1 MSDAQNDVFY
11 IRDRRLPF
19 HYTIDNEV
27 YDMDFEVE
35 PGNERAAKEWRKW
48 KAILAYN
55 ALARHASYEGEERE
69 RAAFTHKNIA
79 QELGVGVTTIKNGL
93 EMLVYNKLIALEK
106 KPGGAN
112 SYWLLEVPKVEHR
125 RKYVRR
131 NASNHASEPDRRN
144 ASTPRRNESNP
155 GRDTS
160 KGCRPASGSDSPKA
174 GADKG
179 IETDSDGPKR
189 KSSKEKISARGAQS
203 PPSEPQ
209 SPEDTFIGRVLT
221 WHDQCAKVTK
231 ANYRL
236 LTISYQLKAR
246 IRQIGLKRAKEIFEH
261 CANGVKPDVH
271 AFWQQL
277 NKEGEASKVELTRR
291 EKEHA
296 DIPVE
301 VKPEK
306 QAVSA

>member
-35 PGNERAAKEWRKW
+35 PENKRAAKEWRKW

-79 QELGVGVTTIKNGL
+79 QELGVGVTTVKNGL

-112 SYWLLEVPKVEHR
+112 SYWLLEVPKAER
-125 RKYVRR
+125 TRKYVRR
-131 NASNHASEPDRRN
+131 NASNHAGEPDRRN
-144 ASTPRRNESNP
+144 ASNPGRHESTP

-160 KGCRPASGSDSPKA
+160 KGSRPASKPGSPKA
-174 GADKG
+174 GADKEMRG
-179 IETDSDGPKR
+179 VPDGSKR
-189 KSSKEKISARGAQS
+189 KTSKEKISGRSPQS
-203 PPSEPQ
+203 PSEEPQ
-209 SPEDTFIGRVLT
+209 SLEDTFIGRVLK

-236 LTISYQLKAR
+236 LTVSYQLKAR
-246 IRQIGLKRAKEIFEH
+246 IKQVGLERAKDIFEH
-261 CANGVKPDVH
+261 YASGTKPDVH
-271 AFWQQL
+271 AFWQRL
-277 NKEGEASKVELTRR
+277 NKEGEASKVELSVR
-291 EKEHA
+291 EK
-296 DIPVE
+296 DVMKIPVE

-306 QAVSA
+306 AAASA